1 MAAAVSGGAVLAA
14 AVSRGAV
21 LAAAVSRGALWA
33 ATGTAGL
40 MLGAPVA
47 VAAVTLLVADAEVEG
62 AAAVE
67 VEGFGAD
74 AAVELARADAVGW
87 YLLLWLRTE
96 LLDPNFL
103 SQMSQEKSLIFKWT
117 LFLWVW
123 KSERLLKNKDQTS
136 FGTFHR
142 FK

>member
-1 MAAAVSGGAVLAA
+1 MTA

-40 MLGAPVA
+40 MLGAPAA

-62 AAAVE
+62 AEVEGAAPVE

-74 AAVELARADAVGW
+74 AAVELA
-87 YLLLWLRTE
+87 
-96 LLDPNFL
+96 
-103 SQMSQEKSLIFKWT
+103 
-117 LFLWVW
+117 
-123 KSERLLKNKDQTS
+123 
-136 FGTFHR
+136 
-142 FK
+142 